1 MSALKRGPGRPPT
14 PEAQRPVSVLL
25 KLPPDLLELA
35 TKRAEREGVTRAEW
49 IRRAL
54 AMELARGQP

>member
-1 MSALKRGPGRPPT
+1 MKPPKRGPGRPPV
-14 PEAQRPVSVLL
+14 PIEQRPVSVLL

-54 AMELARGQP
+54 VTALSK